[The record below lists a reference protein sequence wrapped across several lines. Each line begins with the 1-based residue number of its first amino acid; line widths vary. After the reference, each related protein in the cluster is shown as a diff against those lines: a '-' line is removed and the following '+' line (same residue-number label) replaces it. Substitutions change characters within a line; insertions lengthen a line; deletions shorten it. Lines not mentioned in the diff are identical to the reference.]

1 MNLSSRSSSNCW
13 VWLWSDANLLYCHL
27 VNEELYWQGGFR
39 LADND
44 DNCNSEAKFHSLMYR
59 ALNLNSLLKAKTI
72 GPQILQAEKA
82 KFLKNMLKRM
92 PTAPRVPKRSPIQ
105 VLTGLDA
112 AWLQWSD
119 ENWYIQRDM
128 AVGKGSGEKL
138 DLWTNKV

>member
-1 MNLSSRSSSNCW
+1 
-13 VWLWSDANLLYCHL
+13 
-27 VNEELYWQGGFR
+27 
-39 LADND
+39 
-44 DNCNSEAKFHSLMYR
+44 
-59 ALNLNSLLKAKTI
+59 
-72 GPQILQAEKA
+72 
-82 KFLKNMLKRM
+82 M

-128 AVGKGSGEKL
+128 AVGKGSGEKF